1 MVVNFASARSLVPN
15 MITPLPSLRIFLAAP
30 VVLAFAAA
38 CASPGPDLSALPK
51 MRADATPPANYIAE
65 TVRILESFRV
75 AGERA
80 NAGGY
85 RLAAGDDVTV
95 SVFGRD
101 DLSGSHRIGPD
112 GYISLPVVGDV
123 ELGGLHRAAARDAVS
138 DAFANAYTDLTVITL
153 SVDTYTAY
161 SVVVLG
167 SVTSPGE
174 YNFAAVPTLLRAIGS
189 ANGLREDNYGLR
201 PERCAI
207 MRGKET
213 ILWVDLNQLLNEG
226 DLSLNVEL
234 IPGDVIH
241 VTADAQR
248 LVYVMG
254 EVANPGI
261 YPLRSGMTALD
272 ALAQAGGITED
283 CDDDGIR
290 VLRPSTG
297 SSETF
302 DYEEFSEGDFLQNRM
317 LVQGDVIFAP
327 RHTLAEI
334 GWVFQ
339 QIQPL
344 TQLGLVYGVATN

>member
-1 MVVNFASARSLVPN
+1 MT
-15 MITPLPSLRIFLAAP
+15 TPLFSTRIFLAAP
-30 VVLAFAAA
+30 VVLALAVA
-38 CASPGPDLSALPK
+38 CASPGPELSALPK
-51 MRADATPPANYIAE
+51 MEANATPPANYIAE
-65 TVRILESFRV
+65 TVRILDSFRA

-95 SVFGRD
+95 SVFGRE

-123 ELGGLHRAAARDAVS
+123 EVGGLLRSEARDAVA
-138 DAFANAYTDLTVITL
+138 DAIANAYNDLKVITL

-189 ANGLREDNYGLR
+189 ADGLREDDSGIR

-241 VTADAQR
+241 VAADVQR
-248 LVYVMG
+248 MVYVMG
-254 EVANPGI
+254 EVGNPGI
-261 YPLRSGMTALD
+261 YPLRAGMTALD
-272 ALAQAGGITED
+272 AIAQAGGITED

-290 VLRPSTG
+290 VLSPSTG
-297 SSETF
+297 NSETF

-317 LVQGDVIFAP
+317 LAKGDVIFAP

-334 GWVFQ
+334 GWVFE

-344 TQLGLVYGVATN
+344 AQLGLIYGVTTN

>member
-1 MVVNFASARSLVPN
+1 MT
-15 MITPLPSLRIFLAAP
+15 TPLSTLRIFLAAP
-30 VVLAFAAA
+30 LVLAFVAA

-51 MRADATPPANYIAE
+51 MDVDATPPANYIAE
-65 TVRILESFRV
+65 TVRILDSFRA

-123 ELGGLHRAAARDAVS
+123 ELGGLHRAAAREAVS
-138 DAFANAYTDLTVITL
+138 AALANAYPDLAVTL

-167 SVTSPGE
+167 SVASPGE
-174 YNFAAVPTLLRAIGS
+174 YSFAAVPTLLRAIGS
-189 ANGLREDNYGLR
+189 ADGLRADDSGLR

-241 VTADAQR
+241 VTAEAQR

-254 EVANPGI
+254 EVGSPGI
-261 YPLRSGMTALD
+261 YPLRPGMTALD
-272 ALAQAGGITED
+272 AIAAAGGITED
-283 CDDDGIR
+283 CNDDAIR

-302 DYEEFSEGDFLQNRM
+302 DYEEFSEGDFLQNRA
-317 LVQGDVIFAP
+317 LVQGDVVFAP

-334 GWVFQ
+334 GWVFR